1 MMRTLSPSLA
11 LLALL
16 ALVACTPEP
25 PPAPPAPDD
34 TEIREQTHA
43 EQSSMTLSVREVTQP
58 GWHGRL
64 VEVTFS
70 AGAGRHV
77 RVLPSARPAP
87 LREIVAEASPPQP
100 YAAIDGGFYDTRG
113 EPMGLVRAGGA
124 DIHAVGEQGGS
135 GIFLVEGNVP
145 RIVHRDAYAPSER
158 IPEALQSIDR
168 LVNAGSSVVSPTASE
183 RRAARSAIAIDAR
196 GGLHLVI
203 AFDERAVAHE
213 EEARIELGPDAT
225 RSGPT
230 IAQWAQLLRRPVE
243 EGGVGARDALGL
255 DGGFSTS
262 LVVKSEAR
270 ALSVVAHNA
279 TINGLLITVH

>member
-1 MMRTLSPSLA
+1 MTRTAILSIA
-11 LLALL
+11 LLASI
-16 ALVACTPEP
+16 ACNPDP
-25 PPAPPAPDD
+25 PPAPPAPPGPDD
-34 TEIREQTHA
+34 TTIREQTHA
-43 EQSSMTLSVREVTQP
+43 EQSTMTLSVREVTQP
-58 GWHGRL
+58 GWQGRL
-64 VEVTFS
+64 VEVAFS
-70 AGAGRHV
+70 PGAGRHV

-100 YAAIDGGFYDTRG
+100 YAAIDGGFYDTRS
-113 EPMGLVRAGGA
+113 EPMGLVRAGGV
-124 DIHAVGEQGGS
+124 DVHPVGAEGGS
-135 GIFLVEGNVP
+135 GIFFVEGNVP
-145 RIVHRDAYAPSER
+145 RIVHVDAFAPNAS
-158 IPEALQSIDR
+158 ISEALQSIDR
-168 LVNAGSSVVSPTASE
+168 LVQGGSSVVSPTASE
-183 RRAARSAIAIDAR
+183 RRAARSAVAIDAR

-203 AFDERAVAHE
+203 AFDERAVRNE

-230 IAQWAQLLRRPVE
+230 IAQWAELLRRPVE

-279 TINGLLITVH
+279 TINGLLITAP